1 MDDVYFTIGKPAQ
14 YEMKIKG
21 SRFLSE
27 SEIVTSPD
35 EIQATL
41 EKIRKREHAAT
52 HHCYAYRLGLFEK
65 TRFKYSDDGEPSG
78 TAGSPIY
85 DVICGHKLTNTLV
98 VVTRYFGGTK
108 LGTGG
113 LVKAYG
119 ETAGKVIELSG
130 IRKCYLTERFNIEM
144 DFSPYDLIT
153 KLLPRFDANKI
164 RATFSDRVLLEL
176 EVRKSKADLL
186 LAEITKLSAGNAK
199 IQRNKGVE
207 DT

>member
-1 MDDVYFTIGKPAQ
+1 MDDVYFTIWKPAH

-35 EIQATL
+35 EVQTVL

-78 TAGSPIY
+78 TAGSPIF
-85 DVICGHKLTNTLV
+85 DVIRGHKLTNILV

-113 LVKAYG
+113 LVKAYSD
-119 ETAGKVIELSG
+119 AVRQVIELSG
-130 IRKCYLTERFNIEM
+130 IRKCYLTESFNIEM
-144 DFSPYDLIT
+144 DFSSYDLIT

-164 RATFSDRVLLEL
+164 NATFSDCVLLEL

-186 LAEITKLSAGNAK
+186 LAEITKLSSGNAK
-199 IQRNKGVE
+199 ITKNKGV
-207 DT
+207 

>member
-1 MDDVYFTIGKPAQ
+1 MDDVYYTIRKP
-14 YEMKIKG
+14 ERCEIKIKG

-27 SEIVTSPD
+27 SEIVASAD
-35 EIQATL
+35 EVQIAL
-41 EKIRKREHAAT
+41 EKIRKREHSAT

-85 DVICGHKLTNTLV
+85 DVIRGRKLTNILV

-113 LVKAYG
+113 LVKAYSD
-119 ETAGKVIELSG
+119 AASKVIDLSG
-130 IRKCYLTERFNIEM
+130 IRECYLMEHFNIEM
-144 DFSPYDLIT
+144 DFSFYDLIA

-164 RATFSDRVLLEL
+164 KATFSDHVLLEL
-176 EVRKSKADLL
+176 EVRKSKAELL
-186 LAEITKLSAGNAK
+186 LTEITELSSGNAK
-199 IQRNKGVE
+199 VQGNKGVE